1 MITFVISLAT
11 LLLLSSVVAMFIHSN
26 DYPAYRRTYRAF
38 LEGRL
43 AIDRT
48 LTDSKYVFFRHS
60 HLKDGIL
67 CTDHVVYFLKDR
79 DFCLLGNKFIHNHPL
94 LYLDPFTLFWLAR
107 LRAVADRLI
116 AVDNPVILRRDHRI
130 ATIIK

>member
-1 MITFVISLAT
+1 MIIFAINLAA
-11 LLLLSSVVAMFIHSN
+11 LLLLSSLVAMFIHSN

-38 LEGRL
+38 VEGRL

-48 LTDSKYVFFRHS
+48 LTDSKHVFFLHA
-60 HLKDGIL
+60 HLKDGKL

-79 DFCLLGNKFIHNHPL
+79 DFCLLGGRFIHNYPL
-94 LYLDPFTLFWLAR
+94 VYLDPFTLFWLAR